1 MEKKIQQVIEDEI
14 NSGSLAGASIYI
26 VKDGKELMQQTYGY
40 ARLEDKKVM
49 SRDTIFRIYSMT
61 KPITAVATMMLWER
75 GLLDL
80 TDPISKYLDG
90 FKNQV
95 VDDDGELKEVEQ
107 EVTIQHLLNMTSGL
121 VYPDQETLSGKKMEE
136 VFGEE
141 IKRMQ
146 EGKPWNTVE
155 FCNEIGKVPLAFQP
169 GSKWQYGTSA
179 DILGGVIEVV
189 TKKRLG
195 DFLKEELFLPLGMMD
210 TDFYV
215 PDEKYDRLATIYQ
228 YKEEQ
233 QSCLEAYNG
242 VNLAIFDINK
252 KPAFEAAG
260 AGLTSTIDDYM
271 KFAQMLLNDGT
282 YNGKQFLGRKT
293 VDYLHKNQLTKEQ
306 LVYMNWPQLRGYGY
320 GNLMRVLMNE
330 VTAMTNVS
338 VGEYGW
344 DGWAGTYM
352 MIDPVENLVLLC
364 FIQRIDKDPEP
375 MRRKIRSIVYGNL

>member
-1 MEKKIQQVIEDEI
+1 MEKKIQQVIEAEI
-14 NSGSLAGASIYI
+14 NSGSLSGASIYI
-26 VKDGKELMQQTYGY
+26 VKDGKEVMQQTYGY

-75 GLLDL
+75 GLIDL
-80 TDPISKYLDG
+80 TDPVSMYLEG

-95 VDDDGELKEVEQ
+95 VYDEEEIKEVEQ
-107 EVTIQHLLNMTSGL
+107 DVTIQNLLNMTSGL
-121 VYPDQETLSGKKMEE
+121 VYPDQETLSGRKMEE

-141 IKRMQ
+141 IKRIM
-146 EGKPWNTVE
+146 EGNPWNTVD

-179 DILGGVIEVV
+179 DVLGAVIEVV

-195 DFLKEELFLPLGMMD
+195 DFLKEELFLPLGMLD

-215 PDEKYDRLATIYQ
+215 PEDKHDRLATIYQ
-228 YKEEQ
+228 YDEASNE
-233 QSCLEAYNG
+233 LEAYHG
-242 VNLAIFDINK
+242 VNLAIFNIDT

-271 KFAQMLLNDGT
+271 KFAQMLLNNGT
-282 YNGKQFLGRKT
+282 YNGKKFLGRKT
-293 VDYLHKNQLTKEQ
+293 VEYLHKNQLTKEQ
-306 LVYMNWPQLRGYGY
+306 LVSMNWPQLRGYGY
-320 GNLMRVLMNE
+320 GNLMRVLMND

-352 MIDPVENLVLLC
+352 MIDPVENLVLLL
-364 FIQRIDKDPEP
+364 FIQRIGKDPEP